1 MKCPV
6 EAIKNTDRNA
16 QGPTAHYQNA
26 LGPEPAHPGQRQH
39 RTTALVPWRSKPTSF
54 VIIASAG
61 ASASIPFFPISLP
74 VPNPAPQRTSLR
86 HRLHL
91 PTRTAR
97 LTPHICVLSQRRNT
111 NPLARCRC
119 MRVRSR
125 LSDISCVFAAST
137 GANDVAPAALIR
149 LPVPRRSF
157 VYHFATPPSAAPA
170 RKRSAANAY
179 PHQPL
184 QKPPPSPRSPN
195 AHCLTPPNQRTR
207 EVERRQLSH
216 QREHGRQRCCPRGSE
231 PCACIPC
238 LSSAHRPH
246 TQPSPAASHLSQ
258 RVAGTFHCVYILGRA
273 TSAAAQR
280 RASPPPPL

>member
-1 MKCPV
+1 MEV
-6 EAIKNTDRNA
+6 EAHQFRHHSERGC
-16 QGPTAHYQNA
+16 QCF
-26 LGPEPAHPGQRQH
+26 HP
-39 RTTALVPWRSKPTSF
+39 LLSD
-54 VIIASAG
+54 IIACAQPRSSAHF
-61 ASASIPFFPISLP
+61 SQTP
-74 VPNPAPQRTSLR
+74 PAPTYSHSPLNAA
-86 HRLHL
+86 HL
-91 PTRTAR
+91 CAFA
-97 LTPHICVLSQRRNT
+97 TPQHY
-111 NPLARCRC
+111 PLARCRR

-184 QKPPPSPRSPN
+184 HKPPPSPRSPN
-195 AHCLTPPNQRTR
+195 AHCPTPPDQRTR